1 MSYKL
6 SYTGQQVQS
15 YLDKVATGQAG
26 GGTKDYNTLEHIP
39 VINQDL
45 SGEGFLPIINTYYR
59 HTGETTGL
67 FTQGMIYLYTEATYT
82 PLDGEVPTKISQL
95 TNDIGYTKNKGTVT
109 SVAVQMNGDVKGRVT
124 GSGTIDLGTVLTA
137 HQDIS
142 GKQDKITSSNKLDA
156 SLVSGLATV
165 ATSGSYNDLSY
176 KPTIPTKTSQL
187 TNDSGYATT
196 SQIPD
201 VSGKANLSGG
211 NEFVDGGNTF
221 KDIGGTTQISGS
233 SVWLRAV
240 GAQGSASLVVET
252 DNKNEVFKVEA
263 DSDNGIIHI
272 NRAISIEGDTGTSG
286 KVLTSQGSGNAPAW
300 TTLPTFSLSG
310 TTLTLTL

>member
-6 SYTGQQVQS
+6 KYTGQQVQG

-39 VINQDL
+39 IINQDL
-45 SGEGFLPIINTYYR
+45 SAEGFSPIVNTYYK
-59 HTGETTGL
+59 HTGVTGEV
-67 FTQGMIYLYTEATYT
+67 FTQGVIYLYSGDAYKA
-82 PLDGEVPTKISQL
+82 LDGEVPTKVSQL
-95 TNDIGYTKNKGTVT
+95 QNDSGYTTNKGTVT
-109 SVAVQMNGDVKGRVT
+109 FVAVKMNGSEKGNVT
-124 GSGTIDLGTVLTA
+124 SSGTIDLGTVLTV

-142 GKQDKITSSNKLDA
+142 GKQDKITSSNKLAA
-156 SLVSGLATV
+156 SLVSGLANV
-165 ATSGSYNDLSY
+165 ATSGSYNDLSD

-201 VSGKANLSGG
+201 VSDKANLSGG

-286 KVLTSQGSGNAPAW
+286 KVLTSQGSGNAPVW

>member
-45 SGEGFLPIINTYYR
+45 SEEGFLPIINTYYK

-109 SVAVQMNGDVKGRVT
+109 SVAVQMNGDVKGIVT

-142 GKQDKITSSNKLDA
+142 GKQDKITSSNKLAA
-156 SLVSGLATV
+156 SLVSGLANV
-165 ATSGSYNDLSY
+165 ATSGSYNDLSD

-187 TNDSGYATT
+187 ENDS
-196 SQIPD
+196 
-201 VSGKANLSGG
+201 N
-211 NEFVDGGNTF
+211 FVT
-221 KDIGGTTQISGS
+221 
-233 SVWLRAV
+233 
-240 GAQGSASLVVET
+240 
-252 DNKNEVFKVEA
+252 KVELPIKSA
-263 DSDNGIIHI
+263 TLDSATN
-272 NRAISIEGDTGTSG
+272 
-286 KVLTSQGSGNAPAW
+286 
-300 TTLPTFSLSG
+300 TLY
-310 TTLTLTL
+310 LTL

>member
-109 SVAVQMNGDVKGRVT
+109 SVAVQMNGSEKGKVT
-124 GSGTIDLGTVLTA
+124 SSGTIDLGTVLTA

-142 GKQDKITSSNKLDA
+142 GKQDKITSSNKLAA
-156 SLVSGLATV
+156 SLVSGLANV
-165 ATSGSYNDLSY
+165 ATSGSYNDLSD

-187 TNDSGYATT
+187 ENDSNFAT
-196 SQIPD
+196 
-201 VSGKANLSGG
+201 
-211 NEFVDGGNTF
+211 
-221 KDIGGTTQISGS
+221 
-233 SVWLRAV
+233 
-240 GAQGSASLVVET
+240 
-252 DNKNEVFKVEA
+252 KVELPIKSA
-263 DSDNGIIHI
+263 TLNS
-272 NRAISIEGDTGTSG
+272 
-286 KVLTSQGSGNAPAW
+286 
-300 TTLPTFSLSG
+300 TTK
-310 TTLTLTL
+310 TLYLIL

>member
-6 SYTGQQVQS
+6 TYTGQQVQD
-15 YLDKVATGQAG
+15 YLDKVATGQVG
-26 GGTKDYNTLEHIP
+26 GGTGDYNELEHIP

-45 SGEGFLPIINTYYR
+45 SGEGFLPIINTYYK

-82 PLDGEVPTKISQL
+82 ALDGEVPTKISQL

-109 SVAVQMNGDVKGRVT
+109 SVAVQMNGDVKGTVT

-176 KPTIPTKTSQL
+176 KPT
-187 TNDSGYATT
+187 
-196 SQIPD
+196 IPD